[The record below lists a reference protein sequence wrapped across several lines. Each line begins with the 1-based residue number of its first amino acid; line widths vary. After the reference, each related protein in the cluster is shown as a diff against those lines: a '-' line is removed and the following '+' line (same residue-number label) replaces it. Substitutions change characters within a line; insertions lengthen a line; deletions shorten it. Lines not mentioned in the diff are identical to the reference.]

1 MIDTG
6 AKRTRV
12 QTSRFQVAHMK
23 KNVSGAKC
31 DVVRARPI
39 FKRFSDL
46 HPSASQNLVA
56 GTINDQDVAKFMQYI
71 DSVYKPK

>member
-1 MIDTG
+1 MVDTS

-12 QTSRFQVAHMK
+12 QTSRFQVTHSK
-23 KNVSGAKC
+23 KNVAETKS

-46 HPSASQNLVA
+46 HPTASRNLVA
-56 GTINDQDVAKFMQYI
+56 GTINEPDVAKFMQYI
-71 DSVYKPK
+71 DSVYKP